1 MTLEN
6 VLWITLSAVL
16 AIALA
21 WFSYFY
27 KSGKTPHQWLLASL
41 RFLGLFTAFLL
52 LAPLQF
58 EKVTVNMEPHRLMLV
73 LDNSVSAGRSA
84 SRPALEQTR
93 DFFTTDPQLPERF
106 DLQTYTFGSGVRKAD
121 TLDFSEK
128 RTDIAG
134 TLKTLSN
141 SSLDGNAS
149 VVLVTDGIQN
159 QGRGWLPSG
168 PNAIP
173 VFPVVIGDTTAYRD
187 IRIDGLNS
195 NRFAF
200 LDNQYPLEVLIS
212 YRGDGATRAL
222 LTVFDN
228 GRKVHTEQ
236 VSLSAGR
243 ASKRISVLMP
253 AREVGFHT
261 LTAEVASLENERNTR
276 NNRQATGIEVI
287 DEKTRVTIVAGRSH
301 PDIGALTRSV
311 ESNEQ
316 RQVTLIKPGD
326 VPSKADDTDLW
337 IFYQPD
343 PTFRNAYATLKSG
356 NKPLLTVTG
365 GLTNWNFL
373 NGIQKTF
380 SLEGPGPQEELLP
393 ELNPS
398 FSYFDARDWAVNG
411 YPPITGFLGEY
422 LVLQPHENLLGQR
435 VRGISMNQPLMT
447 LVKGAERREVV
458 IFGDGLWKWRMH
470 SYTQDG
476 DFVKF
481 DALFGKVWLF
491 LGAGK
496 ANERLNLDY
505 ENVFD
510 GQEAAMIRAQFFD
523 EALRFDPSAQL
534 TLQIRDSTGS
544 LLDSYPM
551 AVSKREYQADISS
564 LSPGAYSFEVAVDD
578 TAFRKSGQ
586 FRIQEF
592 DLENQQVRSDPEALQ
607 SIAQASG
614 GALYYPSQLEQ
625 LRDSLMSADRFRPVS
640 RSQRN
645 VVSLIDFR
653 WLLALIVAA
662 FGAEWILRKYNGL
675 F

>member
-16 AIALA
+16 AMALA

-27 KSGKTPHQWLLASL
+27 KSGKTPYRHLLGSL
-41 RFLGLFTAFLL
+41 RFLGLFAAFLL

-58 EKVTVNMEPHRLMLV
+58 DKVTVNMEPHRLMLV
-73 LDNSVSAGRSA
+73 LDNSVSAGRTA
-84 SRPALEQTR
+84 SRPALERTR
-93 DFFTTDPQLPERF
+93 DFFLQDSELPERF
-106 DLQTYTFGSGVRKAD
+106 DLQTYTFGSGVREAD
-121 TLDFSEK
+121 TMNFSEK

-141 SSLDGNAS
+141 ASLNGNAS

-168 PNAIP
+168 PGSIS
-173 VFPVVIGDTTAYRD
+173 VFPIVIGDTTAYRD
-187 IRIDGLNS
+187 IRIDGLNC
-195 NRFAF
+195 NRYAF
-200 LDNQYPLEVLIS
+200 LDNQYPLEILIS
-212 YRGDGATRAL
+212 YRGEEATTAL
-222 LTVFDN
+222 LTLFDN
-228 GRKVHTEQ
+228 GKKVHSEQ
-236 VSLSAGR
+236 IRLPAGR
-243 ASKRISVLMP
+243 ASKRLSVLMS
-253 AREVGFHT
+253 AQQVGFHT
-261 LTAEVASLENERNTR
+261 LTAEVAPLENERNTR
-276 NNRQATGIEVI
+276 NNRQAAGIEVI
-287 DEKTRVTIVAGRSH
+287 DEKTRVTIVSERSH
-301 PDIGALTRSV
+301 PDIGALTRSI

-326 VPSKADDTDLW
+326 VPSKAEDTDLW

-343 PTFRNAYATLKSG
+343 PGFRNAYAALKGG
-356 NKPLLTVTG
+356 NKPLLTLTG
-365 GLTNWNFL
+365 ALTNWNFL
-373 NGIQKTF
+373 NSTQQTF
-380 SLEGPGPQEELLP
+380 RLEGPGPEEELLP
-393 ELNPS
+393 ELNAS
-398 FSYFDARDWAVNG
+398 FSYFDARDWAVG
-411 YPPITGFLGEY
+411 SYPPISGFLGEY
-422 LVLQPHENLLGQR
+422 QILQPHEDLLGQR
-435 VRGISMNQPLMT
+435 VRGISLNQPLMT
-447 LVKGAERREVV
+447 LIKGSQRREVV

-470 SYTQDG
+470 SFTQDG
-476 DFVKF
+476 DFQKF
-481 DALFGKVWLF
+481 DALFSKLWLF

-510 GQEAAMIRAQFFD
+510 GQQAAVIRAQFFD
-523 EALRFDPSAQL
+523 DALRFDPSARL
-534 TLQIRDSTGS
+534 TLQLKDSSGT

-564 LSPGAYSFEVAVDD
+564 LSPGAYSFEVAVED
-578 TAFRKSGQ
+578 ANFRKSGQ

-592 DLENQQVRSDPEALQ
+592 DLENQQVRSDPEALM

-614 GALYYPSQLEQ
+614 GALFYPSQLEQ
-625 LRDSLMSADRFRPVS
+625 LKDSLMGDDRFRPVS

-662 FGAEWILRKYNGL
+662 FGAEWIIRKYNGL
-675 F
+675 Y